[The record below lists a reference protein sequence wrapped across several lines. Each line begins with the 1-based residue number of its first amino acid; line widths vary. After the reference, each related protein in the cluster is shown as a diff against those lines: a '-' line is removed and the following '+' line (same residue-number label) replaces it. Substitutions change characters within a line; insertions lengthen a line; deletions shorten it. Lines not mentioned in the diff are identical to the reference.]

1 MKKLKKFNLN
11 LLGLMTILNTSVY
24 GNMTLEAMDE
34 ADRFYKENNVIIELF
49 ATVSEI
55 MKILILALIVIIPL
69 IFIYRKIKLKKED
82 NKKNKELN
90 NLFIASEILCVLNLF
105 VIYIIEMINSTAIT
119 TLYGDCFIVFIVV
132 LSIGFILYKN
142 FKKIN

>member
-49 ATVSEI
+49 ATLSEI

-69 IFIYRKIKLKKED
+69 IFIYRKIK
-82 NKKNKELN
+82 
-90 NLFIASEILCVLNLF
+90 
-105 VIYIIEMINSTAIT
+105 
-119 TLYGDCFIVFIVV
+119 
-132 LSIGFILYKN
+132 
-142 FKKIN
+142 